1 MSNDHRHSEGASPL
15 VSVIVP
21 SFNGEAYI
29 GDCLTSILDQDHPN
43 LEVLVVDDG
52 STDGTEAVVRG
63 FGDPVRYFRQAN
75 SGSAVARN
83 RGLDEARGE
92 LIAFCDSDDLW
103 TPGRLAQQVAFL
115 LSQTHYQAACG
126 AFCEI
131 EADFAR
137 ADAARFRPHGAV
149 ELDPAGS
156 GWAYHWLLR
165 DSLYHL
171 DTLLVRRS
179 ALAGVRFDPHFRRGQ
194 DFDFFLQLSQA
205 TPIAQLSAVYALY
218 RQHGG
223 SITRQPHLRNYRAEV
238 VERAVSRWGLASPDG
253 STMTRTELDTLLA
266 RAWFSHGWDLYHA
279 GWYGEAARAF
289 GRSSAH
295 RPSLGAWRYRW
306 QSLLL
311 QPADRMPRP
320 AAPR

>member
-1 MSNDHRHSEGASPL
+1 MSSDPRHPEQPAPL

-29 GDCLTSILDQDHPN
+29 GDCLSSILGQDHPN

-52 STDGTEAVVRG
+52 STDGTEAVVRR
-63 FGDPVRYFRQAN
+63 FGPRVRYFRQAN

-115 LSQTHYQAACG
+115 QSQQHYHAVCG
-126 AFCEI
+126 AFREI
-131 EADFAR
+131 DADFALES
-137 ADAARFRPHGAV
+137 AAQFQPQGEA
-149 ELDPAGS
+149 ELDPARS

-171 DTLLVRRS
+171 DALLVRRS
-179 ALAGVRFDPHFRRGQ
+179 ALAKVRFEPHFRRGQ
-194 DFDFFLQLSQA
+194 DFDFFLQLAQA

-223 SITRQPHLRNYRAEV
+223 SITREPHLRNYRAEV
-238 VERAVSRWGLASPDG
+238 IDRAVARWGLACPDG
-253 STMTRTELDTLLA
+253 TDMAPAELAALLA
-266 RAWFSHGWDLYHA
+266 RTWFSHGWDLYHA
-279 GWYGEAARAF
+279 RWYGEAARAF
-289 GRSSAH
+289 KRSSAYK
-295 RPSLGAWRYRW
+295 PSFGAARYRW
-306 QSLLL
+306 QSVLLAS
-311 QPADRMPRP
+311 ADRMPRP
-320 AAPR
+320 ASPR

>member
-1 MSNDHRHSEGASPL
+1 MSNDPRQSEVASPL

-21 SFNGEAYI
+21 SYNGEAYI
-29 GDCLTSILDQDHPN
+29 GDCLASILDQDHPN

-63 FGDPVRYFRQAN
+63 FGPRVRYFRQAN

-103 TPGRLAQQVAFL
+103 TPGRLAQQVTFL
-115 LSQTHYQAACG
+115 QSQDRYQAVCG
-126 AFCEI
+126 AFREI
-131 EADFAR
+131 
-137 ADAARFRPHGAV
+137 DAAFPRSDATQFRPRGAA
-149 ELDPAGS
+149 ELDPARS

-171 DTLLVRRS
+171 DALLVRRG
-179 ALAGVRFDPHFRRGQ
+179 ALAEVRFDPHFRRGQ
-194 DFDFFLQLSQA
+194 DFDFFLKLSQA
-205 TPIAQLSAVYALY
+205 TPIAQLGAVYALY

-238 VERAVSRWGLASPDG
+238 IERAVSRWGLASPDG
-253 STMTRTELDTLLA
+253 STMTQAELDALLA

-279 GWYGEAARAF
+279 GWYGEASRAF

-320 AAPR
+320 SAPR